1 MTREPFIG
9 GVPIHGLVNVQVA
22 ASEEAQGSLE
32 PLIRALRKEKLKVI
46 QGLADPE
53 QADVLTLVGDTRF
66 FLSTLAD
73 MEQAPPV
80 LLVAYEGLS
89 VLAEAQVRDAG
100 AVAEAL
106 ANDRYSTQQVLR
118 MVCRTDDEELLA
130 LNEAALLPSLNGTFM
145 ASEIKVD
152 GELLWHDRGDGIIV
166 CTPTGSTAY
175 ALSAGGPAVLGAADV
190 LAVVPVCSEE
200 DRPPLI
206 VPATSELILANPESA
221 SGVELVV
228 DGHARHK
235 ISGQAITITGAP
247 GRLSLVRLT
256 ERRHGHLLGRVRLK
270 RELGAELASAPPS
283 ARFIYKLLEHE
294 GPLTPSEMARDSGLT
309 SRTVRSALNHLVDLG
324 LVVKRASLRDARTDV
339 YDVAERAGGISGQ

>member
-1 MTREPFIG
+1 M
-9 GVPIHGLVNVQVA
+9 HVQVA
-22 ASEEAQGSLE
+22 ASEDAQGSLE
-32 PLIRALRKEKLKVI
+32 PLIRALKKERLEVS
-46 QGLADPE
+46 QGLTDAE
-53 QADVLTLVGDTRF
+53 AADVLILVGETRF
-66 FLSTLAD
+66 FLSTLA
-73 MEQAPPV
+73 ELERAPPV
-80 LLVAYEGLS
+80 LLVAHEGLG
-89 VLAEAQVRDAG
+89 VLAEAQLRDAG
-100 AVAEAL
+100 SIAEAL
-106 ANDRYSTQQVLR
+106 AGGHHSTQQVLR
-118 MVCRTDDEELLA
+118 MVCKADGEEILA
-130 LNEAALLPSLNGTFM
+130 LNEAALLPSLNGTFL

-175 ALSAGGPAVLGAADV
+175 ALSAGGPAVLGASDV

-206 VPATSELILANPESA
+206 VPAGSELTLANPESA

-228 DGHARHK
+228 DGHARQK
-235 ISGQAITITGAP
+235 ITGETVTITGAP
-247 GRLSLVRLT
+247 ERLSLVRLT

-283 ARFIYKLLEHE
+283 ARFIYKLLEYE

-309 SRTVRSALNHLVDLG
+309 SRTVRSALNHLVELG

-339 YDVAERAGGISGQ
+339 YDVAERAGGIGGQ